1 MKGGTKNVFL
11 KNNKYKDSVVAAL
24 WIVVFSILAFKLF
37 GYLDDITSTL
47 GKIISLS
54 MSFIYGII
62 IAYVLNP
69 IVKIIESKT
78 KMRRSLAIAVT
89 YILFITIIAIIS
101 IYGIP
106 SLIDSIRDMINKVPG
121 YIDSAQ
127 RFLNDIVSNDN
138 INGLINSTGTLGTI
152 QSYIEKI
159 GYVLMNLLE
168 GSFNTLF
175 NLSSQLVKVVL
186 GFLVSIYVLSDKDKL
201 INDWKRVLV
210 LVLKEK
216 RAKQVIEFGRIYN
229 NMIGTYIGI
238 KAIDSTIIGIMAF
251 ILLTIVKSEYALLLS
266 IIVGITNMI
275 PYFGPFIGEIVGFLI
290 NIFVSPTKGLVVF
303 LTLFALQMFDG
314 WYLDPKLIGSKVGV
328 RPFWII
334 YAVVIGGGFFGPIGM
349 LLASPT
355 AATMKF
361 YYSKLLEKNKE
372 VIKNIEKV

>member
-11 KNNKYKDSVVAAL
+11 KNNKYKDAVVAAL

-37 GYLDDITSTL
+37 GYLDDVTSTL

-54 MSFIYGII
+54 MSFIYGIV

-138 INGLINSTGTLGTI
+138 INGLINSTGTI

>member
-1 MKGGTKNVFL
+1 MKGGTKIVFL
-11 KNNKYKDSVVAAL
+11 KDNKYKDAVMAAL

-37 GYLDDITSTL
+37 GYLDDVTSTL
-47 GKIISLS
+47 GKIVSLS
-54 MSFIYGII
+54 MSFIYGIV
-62 IAYVLNP
+62 IAYILNP
-69 IVKIIESKT
+69 IVKVIQSKM
-78 KMRRSLAIAVT
+78 KIRRSLAIALT
-89 YILFITIIAIIS
+89 YILFITIITIIS

-106 SLIDSIRDMINKVPG
+106 SLIDSIKDMTNKVPE
-121 YIDSAQ
+121 YIDMAQ
-127 RFLNDIVSNDN
+127 NFVNDIVSNEQL
-138 INGLINSTGTLGTI
+138 NGIINSTGTLGTI
-152 QSYIEKI
+152 QSYIDKI
-159 GYVLMNLLE
+159 GSIFINLLE

-175 NLSSQLVKVVL
+175 SLSSQLVKVVL
-186 GFLVSIYVLSDKDKL
+186 GFLVSIYVLSDKDRL
-201 INDWKRVLV
+201 INDFKRVLV
-210 LVLKEK
+210 LILKER
-216 RAKQVIEFGRIYN
+216 RAKEVIEFARIYN

-290 NIFVSPTKGLVVF
+290 NVFVSPTKGVIVF
-303 LTLFALQMFDG
+303 LTLFTLQMFDG
-314 WYLDPKLIGSKVGV
+314 WYLDPKLIGGKVGV

-361 YYSKLLEKNKE
+361 YYSKLLERNKE
-372 VIKNIEKV
+372 VIKKIEKV

>member
-11 KNNKYKDSVVAAL
+11 KNNKYKDAVVAAL

-37 GYLDDITSTL
+37 GYLDDVTSTL

-54 MSFIYGII
+54 MSFIYGIV